1 MFCFEKKYV
10 PTVLLKFLKATMGN
24 LQPLFFSNQFL
35 KHPSEWTIYTV
46 SVLVVIAYA
55 ERQFVRQGTHNWIC
69 TQADASRTTKA
80 FSPSPGTGDWW
91 WATIFLCKPN
101 WTTIHTI
108 PRKMRYIQDDMFF
121 FTLQG
126 MNESISHLLEKRK
139 IIDLKVCCPGIP
151 SVPRRGKLQK

>member
-35 KHPSEWTIYTV
+35 KHPSEWTIYAV
-46 SVLVVIAYA
+46 SVLVVIVYA
-55 ERQFVRQGTHNWIC
+55 DRQFVRQGTHNWIC

-91 WATIFLCKPN
+91 WATMFLCKPN

-108 PRKMRYIQDDMFF
+108 PCKMMWIQDEILLCFF
-121 FTLQG
+121 
-126 MNESISHLLEKRK
+126 LLSSERFVHIPLFGKRK
-139 IIDLKVCCPGIP
+139 IIDLKVLGEGIT
-151 SVPRRGKLQK
+151 